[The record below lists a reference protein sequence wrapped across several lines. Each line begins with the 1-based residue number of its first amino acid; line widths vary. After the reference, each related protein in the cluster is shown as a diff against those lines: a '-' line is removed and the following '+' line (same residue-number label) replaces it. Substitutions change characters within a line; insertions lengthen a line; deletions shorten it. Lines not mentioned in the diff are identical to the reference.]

1 MSAIP
6 HPSSRP
12 PDAMLLS
19 PALHPHPRGQ
29 RILAGLLST
38 GLVCGLAGA
47 LWQQQSVTV
56 LGIAMATGALVVL
69 APRVRRSRDALRAE
83 LARVSAGH
91 AQLQAHCTRQ
101 HAGAAADATLRLALE
116 VSHTAVMIAD
126 ASHVIRYVNPAV
138 VRLLRNQQA
147 TLREAFPD
155 FDADG
160 LVGTSIHRFHANPDR
175 IRAILDTLQATHHG
189 RVRIGPV
196 HFAQVVSPMFDA
208 AGSRVGFAVEW
219 HDRTQELVLETA
231 VAEIVDAAAR
241 GDLDRRLPRAD
252 SGAAFMDGL
261 TTGINQLLERVGSTV
276 GDLRRMLSG
285 LAEGDLGQRMEGD
298 YEGSFAAMQ
307 RDANATAIQLGSMVE
322 RIRRSAGAIAL
333 GAEEIASG
341 NHDLSTR
348 TERQAAHLEE
358 TASSMEELTATVRQN
373 AEHAHKASTLAR
385 GAQDVADRGSAV
397 VGRVVSTMDS
407 IHGASKRI
415 GEITGVIDGIAF
427 QTNILALN
435 AAVEAAR
442 AGDQGRGFA
451 VVASEVRSLAQRS
464 AEAAREIRQ
473 LIDASVSEVADGARL
488 AQDAGHTMQ
497 EIVGSV
503 AGVSEIMASIASASQ
518 EQAAGIDQIN
528 QTVVQMDEATQQN
541 AALVEEA
548 SAAARELE
556 QQAAGLTEAVAAFR

>member
-12 PDAMLLS
+12 PDATLLT
-19 PALHPHPRGQ
+19 PALHPHPRGE
-29 RILAGLLST
+29 RALAGLLST
-38 GLVCGLAGA
+38 GLVGGLAGA

-56 LGIAMATGALVVL
+56 LGIAIATGALVVL
-69 APRVRRSRDALRAE
+69 APRVRRNSRQLRAE
-83 LARVSAGH
+83 LARLSTSHG
-91 AQLQAHCTRQ
+91 QLQARCAHE

-116 VSHTAVMIAD
+116 VSHTAMMIAD

-147 TLREAFPD
+147 NLREAFPD
-155 FDADG
+155 FDADT
-160 LVGTSIHRFHANPDR
+160 LVGSSIHRFHANPDR

-208 AGSRVGFAVEW
+208 AGARVGFAVEW

-231 VAEIVDAAAR
+231 VAEIVDAATR
-241 GDLDRRLPRAD
+241 GDLNRRLPRAA

-261 TTGINQLLERVGSTV
+261 TTGINQLLEQVGSTV
-276 GDLRRMLSG
+276 GDLRRVLSA
-285 LAEGDLGQRMEGD
+285 LAEGDLGQRMQGD

-307 RDANATAIQLGSMVE
+307 RDANATAVQLGNMVE
-322 RIRRSAGAIAL
+322 RIRRSADAIAL

-373 AEHAHKASTLAR
+373 AEHARNASTLAR
-385 GAQDVADRGSAV
+385 GAQEVADRGSAV

-488 AQDAGHTMQ
+488 AQDAGRTMQ

-503 AGVSEIMASIASASQ
+503 AGVSGIMASIAAASQ

>member
-12 PDAMLLS
+12 PDAPLLS
-19 PALHPHPRGQ
+19 PAVHPHPRGQ
-29 RILAGLLST
+29 RILTGLLST
-38 GLVCGLAGA
+38 GLVGGLAGA
-47 LWQQQSVTV
+47 LWQQQAVTV
-56 LGIAMATGALVVL
+56 LGIAIATGALVVL
-69 APRVRRSRDALRAE
+69 APRVRRSRAELRAE

-91 AQLQAHCTRQ
+91 SQLQAHCTRQ
-101 HAGAAADATLRLALE
+101 HAGAPADATLRLALE

-155 FDADG
+155 FDADT
-160 LVGTSIHRFHANPDR
+160 LVGTSIHRFHADPDR

-189 RVRIGPV
+189 RVRIGHV

-208 AGSRVGFAVEW
+208 AGARVGFAVEW

-276 GDLRRMLSG
+276 GDLRRVLSA
-285 LAEGDLGQRMEGD
+285 LAEGDLGQRMQGD

>member
-12 PDAMLLS
+12 PDAPLLS
-19 PALHPHPRGQ
+19 PAVHRHPRGQ
-29 RILAGLLST
+29 RILTGVLTT
-38 GLVCGLAGA
+38 GLVGGLAGA

-56 LGIAMATGALVVL
+56 LGIAIATGALVVL

-91 AQLQAHCTRQ
+91 AQLQAHCAHQ

-155 FDADG
+155 FDADS

-208 AGSRVGFAVEW
+208 AGARVGFAVEW

-231 VAEIVDAAAR
+231 VAEIVDAATR

-276 GDLRRMLSG
+276 GDLRRVLSA

-385 GAQDVADRGSAV
+385 GAQDVAESGSAV

>member
-1 MSAIP
+1 M
-6 HPSSRP
+6 
-12 PDAMLLS
+12 
-19 PALHPHPRGQ
+19 
-29 RILAGLLST
+29 
-38 GLVCGLAGA
+38 
-47 LWQQQSVTV
+47 
-56 LGIAMATGALVVL
+56 L
-69 APRVRRSRDALRAE
+69 APRVRRNSRQLRAE
-83 LARVSAGH
+83 LARLSTSHG
-91 AQLQAHCTRQ
+91 QLQARCAHEQ
-101 HAGAAADATLRLALE
+101 DAAAADATLRLALE
-116 VSHTAVMIAD
+116 VSHTAMMIAD

-147 TLREAFPD
+147 NLREAFPD
-155 FDADG
+155 FDADT
-160 LVGTSIHRFHANPDR
+160 LVGSSIHRFHANPDR

-208 AGSRVGFAVEW
+208 AGARVGFAVEW
-219 HDRTQELVLETA
+219 HDRTQELLLETA
-231 VAEIVDAAAR
+231 VAEIVDAATR
-241 GDLDRRLPRAD
+241 GDLGRRLPRAA

-261 TTGINQLLERVGSTV
+261 TTGINQLLEQVGSTV
-276 GDLRRMLSG
+276 GDLRRVLSA

-307 RDANATAIQLGSMVE
+307 RDANATAIQLGNMVE

-373 AEHAHKASTLAR
+373 AEHARNASTLAR
-385 GAQDVADRGSAV
+385 GAQEVADRGSAV

-488 AQDAGHTMQ
+488 AQDAGRTMQ

-503 AGVSEIMASIASASQ
+503 AGVSGIMASIAAASQ

>member
-12 PDAMLLS
+12 PDATLLS

-38 GLVCGLAGA
+38 GLVGGLAGA
-47 LWQQQSVTV
+47 LWHQQSVTV
-56 LGIAMATGALVVL
+56 LGIAIATGALVVL
-69 APRVRRSRDALRAE
+69 APRVRRNSRQLRAE
-83 LARVSAGH
+83 LARLSAGH
-91 AQLQAHCTRQ
+91 GQLQTRYAREQ
-101 HAGAAADATLRLALE
+101 AGAAADAALRLALE
-116 VSHTAVMIAD
+116 VSHTAMMIAD

-147 TLREAFPD
+147 NLREAFPD
-155 FDADG
+155 FDVDT

-208 AGSRVGFAVEW
+208 AGARVGFAVEW

-231 VAEIVDAAAR
+231 VAEIVDAATR
-241 GDLDRRLPRAD
+241 GDLDRRLPRAA

-261 TTGINQLLERVGSTV
+261 TTGINQLLEQVGSTV
-276 GDLRRMLSG
+276 GDLRRVLSA
-285 LAEGDLGQRMEGD
+285 LAEGDLGQRMQGD

-307 RDANATAIQLGSMVE
+307 RDANATAIQLGNMVE

-373 AEHAHKASTLAR
+373 AEHARNASTLAR
-385 GAQDVADRGSAV
+385 GAQEVADRGSTV

-407 IHGASKRI
+407 IHNASKRI

-488 AQDAGHTMQ
+488 AQDAGRTMQ

-503 AGVSEIMASIASASQ
+503 AGVSGIMASIAAASQ

>member
-12 PDAMLLS
+12 PDAMLLP

-29 RILAGLLST
+29 RILTGLLST
-38 GLVCGLAGA
+38 GLVGGLAGA
-47 LWQQQSVTV
+47 LWQQQAVTV
-56 LGIAMATGALVVL
+56 LGIAIATGALVVL
-69 APRVRRSRDALRAE
+69 APRVRRSRAELRAE

-91 AQLQAHCTRQ
+91 SQLQAHCTRQ

-147 TLREAFPD
+147 ILREAFPD
-155 FDADG
+155 FDADT
-160 LVGTSIHRFHANPDR
+160 LVGTSIHRFHADPDR

-208 AGSRVGFAVEW
+208 AGARVGFAVEW

-276 GDLRRMLSG
+276 GDLRRMLSA

-307 RDANATAIQLGSMVE
+307 RDANATAIQLGGMVE

>member
-1 MSAIP
+1 
-6 HPSSRP
+6 
-12 PDAMLLS
+12 LLS
-19 PALHPHPRGQ
+19 
-29 RILAGLLST
+29 AGLI
-38 GLVCGLAGA
+38 GGLAGA
-47 LWQQQSVTV
+47 LCQQQTVTV
-56 LGIAMATGALVVL
+56 LGIAIATGTLGVL
-69 APRVRRSRDALRAE
+69 APRVRRNTRQMRAE
-83 LARVSAGH
+83 LARLSAGH
-91 AQLQAHCTRQ
+91 GQLQARCAHE

-116 VSHTAVMIAD
+116 VSHTAMMIAD

-147 TLREAFPD
+147 NLREAFPD
-155 FDADG
+155 FDADT

-208 AGSRVGFAVEW
+208 AGARVGFAVEW

-231 VAEIVDAAAR
+231 VAEIVDAATR
-241 GDLDRRLPRAD
+241 GDLDRRLPRAA

-261 TTGINQLLERVGSTV
+261 TTGINQLLEQVGSTV
-276 GDLRRMLSG
+276 GDLRRVLSA
-285 LAEGDLGQRMEGD
+285 LAEGDLGQRMQGD

-307 RDANATAIQLGSMVE
+307 RDANATAIQLGNMVE

-373 AEHAHKASTLAR
+373 AEHARNASTLAR
-385 GAQDVADRGSAV
+385 GAQEVADRGSTV

-488 AQDAGHTMQ
+488 AQDAGRTMQ

-503 AGVSEIMASIASASQ
+503 AGVSGIMASIAAASQ

-528 QTVVQMDEATQQN
+528 QSVVQMDEATQQN

>member
-12 PDAMLLS
+12 PDATLLS

-29 RILAGLLST
+29 RILTGLLST
-38 GLVCGLAGA
+38 GLVGGLAGA

-56 LGIAMATGALVVL
+56 LGIAIATGALVVL

-83 LARVSAGH
+83 LARVSVGN

-101 HAGAAADATLRLALE
+101 RAGAAADATLRLALE

-126 ASHVIRYVNPAV
+126 ASHVIRYVNRAV

-155 FDADG
+155 FDADA

-208 AGSRVGFAVEW
+208 AGARVGFAVEW

-276 GDLRRMLSG
+276 GDLRRMLSA

-307 RDANATAIQLGSMVE
+307 RDANATAIQLGGMVE

-497 EIVGSV
+497 EIVSSV
-503 AGVSEIMASIASASQ
+503 AGVNEIMASIASASQ